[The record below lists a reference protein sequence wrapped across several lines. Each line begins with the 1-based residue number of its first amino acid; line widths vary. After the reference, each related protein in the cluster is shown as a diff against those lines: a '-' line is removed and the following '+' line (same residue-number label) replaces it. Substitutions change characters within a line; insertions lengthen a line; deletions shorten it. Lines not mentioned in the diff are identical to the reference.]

1 MDRKR
6 IENSEGDQRRRTK
19 TERLNQSQETF
30 TDFTKKLDFNSLA
43 KDLKK
48 RVANLLPEVLPRPK
62 DLGPRPGNHGG
73 RPSMLPLPSSAP
85 SSPASSRPRA
95 EMAGYEGL
103 AAALLGGFLGTR
115 FRQPPRRD
123 PPVEGSPQQQRRQ
136 PLRHALRGADG
147 RRCERWWCEDSGF
160 GILLSQIIWIDHN
173 DFVISRNLNVHGV
186 VSQPTTFEVGLVAV
200 LFIKSD
206 YRYL

>member
-48 RVANLLPEVLPRPK
+48 RVANLLPEVVPRPK

-103 AAALLGGFLGTR
+103 AAALLGGFSARDFDSLLGATL
-115 FRQPPRRD
+115 Q
-123 PPVEGSPQQQRRQ
+123 S
-136 PLRHALRGADG
+136 RG
-147 RRCERWWCEDSGF
+147 
-160 GILLSQIIWIDHN
+160 LLSNNGVNLFATLFGALMGGAVSDGGVKIRVLGFSYHKSSGSII
-173 DFVISRNLNVHGV
+173 
-186 VSQPTTFEVGLVAV
+186 TT
-200 LFIKSD
+200 S
-206 YRYL
+206 